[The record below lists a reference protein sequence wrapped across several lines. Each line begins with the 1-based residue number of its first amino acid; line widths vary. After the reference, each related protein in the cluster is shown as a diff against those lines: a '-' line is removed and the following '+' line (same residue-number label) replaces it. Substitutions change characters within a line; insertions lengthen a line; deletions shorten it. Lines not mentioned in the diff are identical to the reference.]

1 MKVMQSCVL
10 AGLLA
15 VAANGGAQ
23 APEADVASRT
33 AELKEFDIVPCLLP
47 PRVRRLGGIVYPER
61 RQLTHVTAKV
71 CELRGGEYTAYD
83 RATPEASVAFFMP
96 LAEEGNPA
104 AQTRLGEVYQYLFA
118 EPRYSDAMAWYQRA
132 ADQSD
137 VTALR
142 RLAHLHENGLGVE
155 RDPLLATNL
164 WRQATGLGENLVLA
178 SDAEA
183 ARTAAEQRVAQ
194 LTSQLRTRNAE
205 ADALRLELT
214 EAQSGL
220 AARRESLLGASEEVA
235 ALQRQLAQAR
245 VPQAAPADTGRV
257 AELERELRDR
267 QQRLEDQQFQLES
280 LEATLDARQATLLAS
295 VRQVELENR
304 RLQGELERVSALSE
318 LELAE
323 ARNAL
328 SARDQEIAAL
338 QHQRSG
344 LASEADAGQQ
354 ALAAMDAQ
362 LAALR
367 GAADSSA
374 RAQEE
379 ARQLA
384 AERERQAAALIASR
398 EQIAALQGA
407 LEGKKSEADTLRDE
421 LASAMDERQRAE
433 AKLAQTESALVQL
446 RQQENAASAEREALQ
461 TAVALARSEREQLAA
476 AVAAAG
482 RGESSRSSELEQ
494 LRGQLADRDALLA
507 QQETRLTEVDAD
519 AKRYQREVAELRE
532 QWNLQVATRSVLE
545 PLPDTS
551 RIRIPGDI
559 KVGKFHALVI
569 GNNNYQY
576 LRQLNFA
583 HNDARAVHEVLTQR
597 YRFESEL
604 LLDATRGDIFRR
616 VDALKES
623 LKPEDSLLIYYAG
636 HGSEDGTD
644 SYWMGVDATSAS
656 PGAQEMFGVSSS
668 ALARWLAMLPAN
680 HVLVIADSCYSG
692 RGIVTS
698 GGIKLRQDEIEQ
710 NLKFYLQNRART
722 VLTSGGVVP
731 VPDGGAGNHSVFTK
745 ALVGLL
751 NQNTGVLFDND
762 LYAHLKERIRHGAEA
777 NMSVPEPIFGRIEI
791 NDGHGSGQF
800 AFLHPN
806 VVARR

>member
-1 MKVMQSCVL
+1 MKVMQSCIL

-47 PRVRRLGGIVYPER
+47 PRMRRLGGIVYPER

-178 SDAEA
+178 SYAEA

-245 VPQAAPADTGRV
+245 LPQAAPADTGRV

-338 QHQRSG
+338 QQQRAE
-344 LASEADAGQQ
+344 LASGAEADQQ
-354 ALAAMDAQ
+354 ALAAMDTQ

-367 GAADSSA
+367 GA
-374 RAQEE
+374 
-379 ARQLA
+379 
-384 AERERQAAALIASR
+384 
-398 EQIAALQGA
+398 
-407 LEGKKSEADTLRDE
+407 ADTLRDE

-494 LRGQLADRDALLA
+494 LRGQLAERDALLA

-551 RIRIPGDI
+551 RMRIPGDI

-576 LRQLNFA
+576 LRQLSFA

-692 RGIVTS
+692 RDIVTS

-777 NMSVPEPIFGRIEI
+777 NISVPEPIFGRIEI

>member
-1 MKVMQSCVL
+1 MKTIQSCLL
-10 AGLLA
+10 AGLITVA
-15 VAANGGAQ
+15 VSGNAQ
-23 APEADVASRT
+23 APEGDLASRA

-83 RATPEASVAFFMP
+83 RATPEASVAFFLP
-96 LAEEGNPA
+96 LAEEGDPA

-118 EPRYSDAMAWYQRA
+118 EPRYNDAMVWYQRA
-132 ADQSD
+132 AEQDD

-164 WRQATGLGENLVLA
+164 WRQATGMGDALVLA

-183 ARTAAEQRVAQ
+183 ARTAAEQRVEQ
-194 LTSQLRTRNAE
+194 LTGQLRTRNAE
-205 ADALRLELT
+205 ADALRLELAD
-214 EAQSGL
+214 AQAGL
-220 AARRESLLGASEEVA
+220 AERRNALLGASGEVAVLRQQLARAREQQAPDDSGRVA
-235 ALQRQLAQAR
+235 ALERDLREKQQL
-245 VPQAAPADTGRV
+245 
-257 AELERELRDR
+257 
-267 QQRLEDQQFQLES
+267 LEDQQFQLES
-280 LEATLDARQATLLAS
+280 LEATLDARQATLVAS

-304 RLQGELERVSALSE
+304 RLQGELERVSAMSE

-328 SARDQEIAAL
+328 SSRDQEVAEL
-338 QHQRSG
+338 QRQRAG
-344 LASEADAGQQ
+344 LAAEAEAGQQ

-367 GAADSSA
+367 NAADSSERA
-374 RAQEE
+374 REE
-379 ARQLA
+379 ARQLT
-384 AERERQAAALIASR
+384 AERQRQAEALAASR
-398 EQIAALQGA
+398 EQIATLQGA
-407 LEGKKSEADTLRDE
+407 LAGKQSEAESLRDE
-421 LASAMDERQRAE
+421 LATALDERQRAE

-446 RQQENAASAEREALQ
+446 RQQESAASVERAKLQ
-461 TAVALARSEREQLAA
+461 NAVALARSERDQLAA

-482 RGESSRSSELEQ
+482 SGESSRSTELAQ
-494 LRGQLADRDALLA
+494 LRRQLDERDTLLA
-507 QQETRLTEVDAD
+507 RQESRLAEVDAE
-519 AKRYQREVAELRE
+519 AKRYQREVAQLRE
-532 QWNLQVATRSVLE
+532 QWSLQVATRSVLE

-559 KVGKFHALVI
+559 KLGKFYALVI
-569 GNNNYQY
+569 GNNNYQH
-576 LRQLNFA
+576 LRQLTFA
-583 HNDARAVHEVLTQR
+583 HNDASAVHEVLTQR
-597 YRFESEL
+597 YRFQSEL

-616 VDALKES
+616 VDALKET

-656 PGAQEMFGVSSS
+656 PGAQEMYGVSSS
-668 ALARWLAMLPAN
+668 ALARWLALLPAN

-762 LYAHLKERIRHGAEA
+762 LYAHMKERVRHGTES
-777 NMSVPEPIFGRIEI
+777 NMAVPEPIFGRIEI
-791 NDGHGSGQF
+791 NNGHGSGQF

-806 VVARR
+806 LVGRR